1 MEQDGQG
8 GNKSTHQ
15 PTQTHPAE
23 DQKGE
28 CRRKEGG
35 EEGEKSTTTILW
47 RSPFENK
54 GEILSR

>member
-8 GNKSTHQ
+8 GNKPKHQ

-28 CRRKEGG
+28 CRRER
-35 EEGEKSTTTILW
+35 EGEAGKKPTTTILG
-47 RSPFENK
+47 RRPFENK